1 MKWFVKFG
9 GKNPVSTAKSQDRCF
24 GITENENTGYIT
36 TLLQVK
42 AKVHIGYDLKKIEII
57 PNIESK
63 TIILKKFPHPE
74 VLAFENDYKIKKVIR
89 LKLIIEFRE
98 LNRLIKLFS

>member
-1 MKWFVKFG
+1 VKWFVKFG

-42 AKVHIGYDLKKIEII
+42 AKEIR
-57 PNIESK
+57 S
-63 TIILKKFPHPE
+63 
-74 VLAFENDYKIKKVIR
+74 
-89 LKLIIEFRE
+89 
-98 LNRLIKLFS
+98 